1 MSKMLIF
8 GKIDYIN
15 LLPLHIFLKKTPLP
29 NAFKKAMEY
38 KKNVPSKLNQ
48 DLFYRRIDAAVIS
61 SIESARKRYKTLDIG
76 ICAHK
81 KVQSVLVKKDSKYKK
96 DKASATS
103 NALARVLKA
112 RGEVIIGDRALR
124 LYSQTPSEFIDL
136 CALWYEKTHLPFVFA
151 RLSYIRN
158 KTFFKKLLNPF
169 VHSKIFIPRYILENY
184 ARSRQISPK
193 DIQNYLK
200 EIIYY
205 KIAYKEKKALKLFLK
220 KEKQSGKNR
229 SVSL

>member
-1 MSKMLIF
+1 MTASQAAIT
-8 GKIDYIN
+8 I
-15 LLPLHIFLKKTPLP
+15 KKENCFP
-29 NAFKKAMEY
+29 NNREAAKA
-38 KKNVPSKLNQ
+38 
-48 DLFYRRIDAAVIS
+48 
-61 SIESARKRYKTLDIG
+61 ARKAIAISTADFNR
-76 ICAHK
+76 
-81 KVQSVLVKKDSKYKK
+81 SKRKGT
-96 DKASATS
+96 DKHLTIS
-103 NALARVLKA
+103 LK
-112 RGEVIIGDRALR
+112 
-124 LYSQTPSEFIDL
+124 S
-136 CALWYEKTHLPFVFA
+136 PFVFA
-151 RLSYIRN
+151 RLSCIRN